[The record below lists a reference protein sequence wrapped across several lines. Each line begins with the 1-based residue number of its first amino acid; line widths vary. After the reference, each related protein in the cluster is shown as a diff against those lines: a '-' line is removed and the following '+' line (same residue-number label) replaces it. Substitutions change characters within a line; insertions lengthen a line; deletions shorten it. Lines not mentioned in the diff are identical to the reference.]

1 MKRWLAVTAV
11 AAAVLLPTS
20 NAHALLPPPKDG
32 WSPLDPPSVP
42 GLFALQ
48 FQHILYSVTCNG
60 VTATGWSAD
69 GADDTASTWD
79 TTIVTTTPV
88 ATACFESPGSILA
101 RQGDDT
107 LAIEPY
113 NYWGIVRGQG
123 DQAYIDW
130 DFVPMPRVGQWVGI
144 GARSA
149 DGAPLPLLERRI
161 VTVGADTF
169 TVDQPIDA
177 AYLGA
182 PVVDNMGR
190 ALGMVTTAGI
200 EVTGSP
206 QFCVHLFE
214 CADPG
219 KVWWD
224 ITAPSAV
231 TNAKAVGGKRKV
243 TVTWQPVA
251 SEGGDEV
258 AYWYRVGQG
267 EWKFNDT
274 FRVVLRAAPK
284 TRVTVTIVAINHA
297 GPGPS
302 KTVWAIAK

>member
-1 MKRWLAVTAV
+1 MVE
-11 AAAVLLPTS
+11 
-20 NAHALLPPPKDG
+20 PPKDG
-32 WSPLDPPSVP
+32 WSPLDPPSMP
-42 GLFALQ
+42 EIFARE
-48 FQHILYSVTCNG
+48 FQSVLYTVTCNG
-60 VTATGWSAD
+60 LTATGWSAD
-69 GADDTASTWD
+69 GADDTAGPWD
-79 TTIVTTTPV
+79 TTILTTSPV
-88 ATACFESPGSILA
+88 AIACFEAPGRAMAL
-101 RQGDDT
+101 QGDDT

-123 DQAYIDW
+123 NQAYIDW
-130 DFVPMPRVGQWVGI
+130 DFVPMPRVGQWVGV

-177 AYLGA
+177 AYVGA

-206 QFCVHLFE
+206 QFCAHLFA
-214 CADPG
+214 CTDAG

-231 TNAKAVGGKRKV
+231 TNAKAVGGKRTV

-251 SEGGDEV
+251 DDGGAEV
-258 AYWYRVGQG
+258 GYWYRIGKG

-274 FRVVLRAAPK
+274 FRVVVSAKPR
-284 TRVTVTIVAINHA
+284 TRVSITLLPINDA
-297 GPGPS
+297 GPGPLT
-302 KTVWAIAK
+302 TVSARAK